1 MRSNYIHEDTHHQER
16 DRILMSFNEKKDP
29 VLVTTEAAA
38 ARFLG
43 IPNIK
48 YYIGFDIEKGV
59 SRWTCTI
66 DLNFMLRALP
76 NCPLIWLVSTNDEE
90 SMMLEQRPRQE

>member
-1 MRSNYIHEDTHHQER
+1 MRSNYIHEGTLHQEL

-38 ARFLG
+38 VGFLG

-48 YYIGFDIEKGV
+48 WYIGFDIGKGET
-59 SRWTCTI
+59 RWICKTGY
-66 DLNFMLRALP
+66 NFMLRALP
-76 NCPLIWLVSTNDEE
+76 NYPLIWLVSADEDD
-90 SMMLEQRPRQE
+90 SLMLEQRPRQG